1 MICPEK
7 KACKMLSWFE
17 KQAPI
22 RTKFRALLFV
32 HISLAA
38 IGAGATGW
46 ATMAEGTPVP
56 LIVSL
61 VVLVATA
68 ITVLVSGKLICT
80 PYVETV
86 VRMEGL
92 AAGDL
97 TSPIAHT
104 DHNDCVG
111 RMTKAMARFRA
122 NAVSVNELMAE
133 QNVIVPPLR
142 EALEQLAMA
151 NLAHRVTQQFPKEYD
166 LLRTSFNAAA
176 ETLQASIGDVAL
188 STVRIQNA
196 SVEIRAASDD
206 LAKRTEQQAA
216 SLQQAS
222 TDMRAVTAL
231 VAENTSSVVEV
242 NVSVADAHRE
252 ATNGGCVVEDA
263 ISAMTMI
270 QTSSQEISQIINV
283 IDGIAFQTNLLALNA
298 GVEAARAGDAGRGFA
313 VVANEVRAL
322 AQRSADAAREIKG
335 LITTSGQHVQRGVS
349 LVGETGKALGQIV
362 SRVGEVSQIVKE
374 IAESATKQ
382 TEMLGNVNTTVGQM
396 DTMTQQNAAMVEE
409 TTAAARSLAEEASLL
424 NDTVAKFSIGGGA
437 APARAKSPVVSVAT
451 QTPARSAVPSAPRQ
465 MPPRALPASGNL
477 ALKATPDDSWSEF

>member
-1 MICPEK
+1 
-7 KACKMLSWFE
+7 MLSWFE
-17 KQAPI
+17 KVAPI

-32 HISLAA
+32 HTGLAGITVA
-38 IGAGATGW
+38 ATGW
-46 ATMAEGTPVP
+46 ATMAGATPVP

-61 VVLVATA
+61 IVLVASA
-68 ITVLVSGKLICT
+68 ITVLVSGNLICT
-80 PYVETV
+80 PYIATV
-86 VRMEGL
+86 VRMEEL

-97 TSPIAHT
+97 ASPIIRT
-104 DHNDCVG
+104 DHGDCVG
-111 RMTKAMARFRA
+111 RMSRALVTFRA
-122 NAVSVNELMAE
+122 NAVAVNELMAE

-142 EALEQLAMA
+142 EALEQLARA
-151 NLAHRVTQQFPKEYD
+151 NLSHRVTQQFPKEYD
-166 LLRTSFNAAA
+166 QLRTSFNAAA
-176 ETLQASIGDVAL
+176 ETLQASIGGVSH

-216 SLQQAS
+216 ALQQAS
-222 TDMRAVTAL
+222 SDMRAVTAL
-231 VAENTSSVVEV
+231 VAENTDSVVEV

-252 ATNGGCVVEDA
+252 ATNGGRVVEDA

-270 QTSSQEISQIINV
+270 QSSAQEISQIINV

-298 GVEAARAGDAGRGFA
+298 GGEAARAGDAGRGFA

-322 AQRSADAAREIKG
+322 AQRSADAAREIKS
-335 LITTSGQHVQRGVS
+335 LITTSGQHVERGVS

-409 TTAAARSLAEEASLL
+409 TTAAARSLAEEAGLL
-424 NDTVAKFSIGGGA
+424 NDTVAKFSVASGA
-437 APARAKSPVVSVAT
+437 APARARAPLVQVAAHA
-451 QTPARSAVPSAPRQ
+451 PARSAMPVAPRQ
-465 MPPRALPASGNL
+465 ALARAQPVSGNL
-477 ALKATPDDSWSEF
+477 ALKAAPDDSWSEF

>member
-1 MICPEK
+1 
-7 KACKMLSWFE
+7 MLSWFE
-17 KQAPI
+17 KEAPI
-22 RTKFRALLFV
+22 RTKFRVLLFV
-32 HISLAA
+32 HIALAA
-38 IGAGATGW
+38 ITVVATGW
-46 ATMAEGTPVP
+46 AALAGGPAMP
-56 LIVSL
+56 LIAALS
-61 VVLVATA
+61 VLLATA
-68 ITVLVSGKLICT
+68 MTVSVSGKLICT

-97 TSPIAHT
+97 STPILRT
-104 DHNDCVG
+104 EYGDCVG
-111 RMTKAMARFRA
+111 RMNKAMTTFRA
-122 NAVSVNELMAE
+122 NAIAVNELMAE

-151 NLAHRVTQQFPKEYD
+151 NLTHRVTQQFPKDYD
-166 LLRTSFNAAA
+166 LLRKSFNEAA
-176 ETLQASIGDVAL
+176 ETLQTSIGGVSS

-222 TDMRAVTAL
+222 SDMRAVTAL
-231 VAENTSSVVEV
+231 VAENTDSVVEV
-242 NVSVADAHRE
+242 NVSVSDAHRE
-252 ATNGGCVVEDA
+252 ATNGGRVVEEA

-270 QTSSQEISQIINV
+270 QSSAQEISQIINV

-322 AQRSADAAREIKG
+322 AQRSADAAREIKS
-335 LITTSGQHVQRGVS
+335 LITTSSQHVERGVS

-362 SRVGEVSQIVKE
+362 GRVGEVSQIVKE

-409 TTAAARSLAEEASLL
+409 TTAAARSLAEEAGLL
-424 NDTVAKFSIGGGA
+424 KDTVAKFSVGGGA
-437 APARAKSPVVSVAT
+437 APARARAPLVQVAAHA
-451 QTPARSAVPSAPRQ
+451 PARPAMPAAPR
-465 MPPRALPASGNL
+465 PAPARAQPVSGNL
-477 ALKATPDDSWSEF
+477 ALKAAPDDSWSEF

>member
-1 MICPEK
+1 
-7 KACKMLSWFE
+7 MLSWFE
-17 KQAPI
+17 RDAPI
-22 RTKFRALLFV
+22 RTKFRVLLFV
-32 HISLAA
+32 HCGLAA
-38 IGAGATGW
+38 ITVLAAGW
-46 ATMAEGTPVP
+46 AALAGGPALP
-56 LIVSL
+56 LIAAL
-61 VVLVATA
+61 FVLVATA
-68 ITVLVSGKLICT
+68 MTVLVSGKAICT

-86 VRMEGL
+86 KRMEGL

-97 TSPIAHT
+97 ASPILRTEHG
-104 DHNDCVG
+104 DCVG
-111 RMTKAMARFRA
+111 RMSKAVKTFRA
-122 NAVSVNELMAE
+122 NAVSVNELNAA

-142 EALEQLAMA
+142 EALAQLAKA
-151 NLAHRVTQQFPKEYD
+151 NLAHRVTEQFPANYE
-166 LLRTSFNAAA
+166 LLRNSFNAAA
-176 ETLQASIGDVAL
+176 ETLQASIGGVAA

-222 TDMRAVTAL
+222 SDMRVVTAL
-231 VAENTSSVVEV
+231 VAENTTSVVEV

-252 ATNGGCVVEDA
+252 ATNGGRVVEEA

-322 AQRSADAAREIKG
+322 AQRSADAAREIKS
-335 LITTSGQHVQRGVS
+335 LITTSGQHVERGVS

-362 SRVGEVSQIVKE
+362 GRVGEVSQIVKE

-409 TTAAARSLAEEASLL
+409 TTAAARSLAEEAGLL
-424 NDTVAKFSIGGGA
+424 NDTVARFSHGGDA
-437 APARAKSPVVSVAT
+437 APVRAALPIVAKPAFATVSPAME
-451 QTPARSAVPSAPRQ
+451 PAPRRA
-465 MPPRALPASGNL
+465 PAKALPVSGNL
-477 ALKATPDDSWSEF
+477 AIKAAPDDSWSEF